1 MSESAAG
8 ALLEHL
14 AYLEV
19 RPGQRPV
26 SFPLLRI
33 EYLEG
38 LSQHMVAPMDFRE
51 NLALTRSI
59 GDEWLAR
66 REHLFLVV
74 PSVLCPET
82 RNWIMNPLHPEA
94 SEVRIVASFTPD
106 LDLRR
111 VRASRMMFAS
121 RATSS
126 VAMKRPVG
134 NHLRTVPGTPCS
146 SCSTSNPMRLTIW
159 NIRIGPGN

>member
-19 RPGQRPV
+19 RPGQRQV

-33 EYLEG
+33 EHLEG
-38 LSQHMVAPMDFRE
+38 LSLRTVAPMDFRE
-51 NLALTRSI
+51 DLALTRSI
-59 GDEWLAR
+59 GDEWLSR

-74 PSVLCPET
+74 PSVLCPDT

-94 SEVRIVASFTPD
+94 SEVRIVARFTPG
-106 LDLRR
+106 LDLRL
-111 VRASRMMFAS
+111 VRA
-121 RATSS
+121 
-126 VAMKRPVG
+126 
-134 NHLRTVPGTPCS
+134 
-146 SCSTSNPMRLTIW
+146 
-159 NIRIGPGN
+159 